1 MADVAPS
8 PTERI
13 ARLTPRER
21 ECLARVARGF
31 SSKEIAQQLGIS
43 PASVDV
49 RIGKACE
56 RLGVSTRREAARLFS
71 GHSDFHAYETSPLTP
86 SPPPLSPEG
95 GTGEMH
101 GPAADQQ
108 RSDENGEPIGLAQ
121 GSRAPTLPDAVS
133 RTSGAATRS
142 APRRLAEDDVGPSA
156 APAHRPF
163 VLWPGRGGGDAA
175 PHPGRSGWQTAG
187 TGSARASDRGLDPAG
202 RRPPPG
208 WRGRL
213 DHDLGPFA
221 SLAVMALFAI
231 VAAILF
237 SGLLMAAHSFLVAIQ
252 DWLWRIFG
260 AR

>member
-56 RLGVSTRREAARLFS
+56 RLGVSTRREAARLLS

-86 SPPPLSPEG
+86 APRPSSPEG
-95 GTGEMH
+95 GTGEWH
-101 GPAADQQ
+101 GSAADQQ
-108 RSDENGEPIGLAQ
+108 RSDENGEPRGLAQ
-121 GSRAPTLPDAVS
+121 GSRTPTLPDTVS
-133 RTSGAATRS
+133 STCRAATRS

-156 APAHRPF
+156 APAHDPF
-163 VLWPGRGGGDAA
+163 VLWSGRGGGDAA
-175 PHPGRSGWQTAG
+175 ADPRRPDRKAAG
-187 TGSARASDRGLDPAG
+187 TGVARASDRGLDPAG

-221 SLAVMALFAI
+221 SLVVTALMAI
-231 VAAILF
+231 VAALLIG
-237 SGLLMAAHSFLVAIQ
+237 GLLMAAHSFLIALQ
-252 DWLWRIFG
+252 DWLWRIF